1 MLYCRTGNRTGML
14 GDALLNQAGLTNISH
29 LTDGIVGWS
38 AGGFETQTYT
48 E

>member
-1 MLYCRTGNRTGML
+1 L
-14 GDALLNQAGLTNISH
+14 GDALLDQVGLTNISH

-38 AGGFETQTYT
+38 AGGFETKAYA